1 MQYVYIYRLMSTSS
15 PRIGEEEEEKE
26 EEEDVIFGKKCNTRT
41 QRPTLFC
48 QYKKTHRLL
57 LLREPYQSPFFVVIL

>member
-1 MQYVYIYRLMSTSS
+1 MQYVYIYRFMSTSS

-48 QYKKTHRLL
+48 QYKKKHKK
-57 LLREPYQSPFFVVIL
+57 S

>member
-26 EEEDVIFGKKCNTRT
+26 EEKEEMFYEEM
-41 QRPTLFC
+41 TLFC
-48 QYKKTHRLL
+48 QYQKT
-57 LLREPYQSPFFVVIL
+57 

>member
-48 QYKKTHRLL
+48 QYKKN
-57 LLREPYQSPFFVVIL
+57 P

>member
-26 EEEDVIFGKKCNTRT
+26 EEEEDVIFGKKCNTRT

-48 QYKKTHRLL
+48 QYKKKHKK
-57 LLREPYQSPFFVVIL
+57 S

>member
-1 MQYVYIYRLMSTSS
+1 MSTSS
-15 PRIGEEEEEKE
+15 PRIGEEEEEKEEKEE

-48 QYKKTHRLL
+48 QYKKKHKK
-57 LLREPYQSPFFVVIL
+57 S